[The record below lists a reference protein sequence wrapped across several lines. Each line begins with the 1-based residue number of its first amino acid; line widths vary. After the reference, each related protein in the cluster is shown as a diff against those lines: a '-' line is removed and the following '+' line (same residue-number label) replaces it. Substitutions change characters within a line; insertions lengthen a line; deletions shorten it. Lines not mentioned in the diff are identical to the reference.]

1 MRARVPGVLGGW
13 LAALVA
19 GGAVGLVQAI
29 VAFATDGGLSGDLW
43 PLMTAYVTVADGLSF
58 GATVGWVVGVS
69 AVVADRVLAGRAA
82 ARHAGSPSHPS
93 PASP

>member
-29 VAFATDGGLSGDLW
+29 VAFVVDGGPAGDLW
-43 PLMTAYVTVADGLSF
+43 PLMAAYVAVADGLSF
-58 GATVGWVVGVS
+58 GACLGWIVGVERRRS
-69 AVVADRVLAGRAA
+69 PTACAPDAPARRAA
-82 ARHAGSPSHPS
+82 ARRRRPS
-93 PASP
+93 P